1 MFVSRRGARAALV
14 AASVA
19 IAIPCTAQPAQDP
32 AAAQVLRSEID
43 QLKQDF
49 NARLSALESRLSAL
63 EGAPPAGAAPAP
75 GTPAPAEAAA
85 AAPAST
91 PTAQVP
97 PGAEAGGPSGALPVY
112 GNAAAGSKVF
122 NPDMAAI
129 GNFVGAAGRNTVDPL
144 PALALPETE
153 LSLQAI
159 VDPYARADFFLS
171 FGEEGVGVEEGYLT
185 FPALPGGLLMKVG
198 RQYQAFGKANTLH
211 SHVLPWADRPLV
223 TTNLLGGE
231 EPLADAGIS
240 VARLIPNPWIFLEA
254 TGQVSRG
261 SGNDVFQGTERSDL
275 SYVGHVH
282 GYHDLSESAN
292 IDLGTSYAF
301 GHNSSGVVNGV
312 DQGRFTTSL
321 VGIDATFR
329 WRPLQRAIY
338 HSFLGRSEV
347 IWSRRD
353 QPNGQQDANGFYISG
368 DYQFARR
375 WFGGVRFD
383 HSERAFDASVHDTG
397 QSLVVTYWPSEFS
410 QVRGQYRRTTYAEGP
425 TANEFLFQFQF
436 AIGAHG
442 AHPF

>member
-1 MFVSRRGARAALV
+1 MVVSRRGTRAALV
-14 AASVA
+14 AAFVA

-32 AAAQVLRSEID
+32 AAAQALRSEID

-49 NARLSALESRLSAL
+49 SARLSALESRLSVL
-63 EGAPPAGAAPAP
+63 EGAQPAGAPGAPPA
-75 GTPAPAEAAA
+75 PAPAEAAA
-85 AAPAST
+85 APGSQ

-97 PGAEAGGPSGALPVY
+97 PGAETEGQSGALPVY

-129 GNFVGAAGRNTVDPL
+129 GNFVGAAGKNTVAPL

-171 FGEEGVGVEEGYLT
+171 FGEEGVAVEEGFLT

-198 RQYQAFGKANTLH
+198 RQYQPFGKANTLH
-211 SHVLPWADRPLV
+211 SHILPWADRPLV
-223 TTNLLGGE
+223 TTNLLNGD

-240 VARLIPNPWIFLEA
+240 VARLIPNKWLFLEA
-254 TGQVSRG
+254 VGQVSRG
-261 SGNDVFQGTERSDL
+261 SGNAVFQGTERSDL
-275 SYVGHVH
+275 SYTAHVR

-292 IDLGTSYAF
+292 IDLGTSYAY
-301 GHNSSGVVNGV
+301 GHNSSGVVDGT
-312 DQGRFTTSL
+312 DLGRLTTSL
-321 VGIDATFR
+321 IGVDGTFR

-347 IWSRRD
+347 IWSRRE
-353 QPNGQQDANGFYISG
+353 QPDGRQDANGFYVSG

-375 WFGGVRFD
+375 WFAGLRFD
-383 HSERAFDASVHDTG
+383 RSERAVDASVHDTG
-397 QSLVVTYWPSEFS
+397 QSMIVTYWPSEFS

>member
-1 MFVSRRGARAALV
+1 MVVSRRGARAALV
-14 AASVA
+14 AALVA
-19 IAIPCTAQPAQDP
+19 IAIPCAAQPAQDP
-32 AAAQVLRSEID
+32 AAAQALRSEID

-49 NARLSALESRLSAL
+49 SARLSALESRLSAL
-63 EGAPPAGAAPAP
+63 EGAQPAGTP
-75 GTPAPAEAAA
+75 GAPAPAEVT
-85 AAPAST
+85 AAPGNQ

-97 PGAEAGGPSGALPVY
+97 AGAEGGGGPSGALPVY

-129 GNFVGAAGRNTVDPL
+129 GNFVGAAGDNTVAPL

-159 VDPYARADFFLS
+159 VDPYARADFFVS
-171 FGEEGVGVEEGYLT
+171 FGEEGVAIEEGFLT

-198 RQYQAFGKANTLH
+198 RQYQPFGKANTLH
-211 SHVLPWADRPLV
+211 AHILPWVDRPLV

-240 VARLIPNPWIFLEA
+240 VARLIPNRWLFLEA
-254 TGQVSRG
+254 VGQVSRG
-261 SGNDVFQGTERSDL
+261 SGNEVFQGTERSDL
-275 SYVGHVH
+275 SYTAHVR

-292 IDLGTSYAF
+292 IDLGTSYAY
-301 GHNSSGVVNGV
+301 GHNNSGVVDGT
-312 DQGRFTTSL
+312 DLGRLTTSL
-321 VGIDATFR
+321 IGIDGTFR
-329 WRPLQRAIY
+329 WRPLQRSIY

-347 IWSRRD
+347 IWSRRE
-353 QPNGQQDANGFYISG
+353 QPDGRQDANGFYVSG

-375 WFGGVRFD
+375 WFAGLRFD
-383 HSERAFDASVHDTG
+383 RSERAVDASVHDTG
-397 QSLVVTYWPSEFS
+397 QSVIVTYWPSEFS

-442 AHPF
+442 AHAF